1 MDIKPGDV
9 VRLRK
14 KHPCGSAEWEVTSV
28 GIDIRVRCLGCQRYL
43 LMDRF
48 VLERKIK
55 AVVSRSSL
63 ASESDRGK
71 LSK

>member
-14 KHPCGSAEWEVTSV
+14 QHPCGSAKWEVISV
-28 GIDIRVRCLGCQRYL
+28 GIDIRVRCLGCQRYV

-55 AVVSRSSL
+55 AVVSSRSP
-63 ASESDRGK
+63 AGESDK
-71 LSK
+71 SSA